1 MNRIFESKKLINL
14 EVFTT
19 TIESVNNEKILNEL
33 SEYGSS
39 VDKKYIDSYLDG
51 NNHTYYEDMK
61 FPKSEPECLRLHN
74 EIESTVS
81 GFLNKKM
88 KITEIWSLTLNKG
101 ESVSAHSHRS
111 NTHMDPSEYYSIA
124 YYPSAPVDCSKLIF
138 DVSWCNTIEN
148 LVHITPQTGML
159 VLFNSYIK
167 HFTDRH
173 PLDISRVVVS
183 ANLCPEEP
191 NKTPVPDWS
200 AYD

>member
-1 MNRIFESKKLINL
+1 MNRIFKSKKLINL

-39 VDKKYIDSYLDG
+39 MDKKYIDSYLDG
-51 NNHTYYEDMK
+51 NNHTYYEDTK
-61 FPKSEPECLRLHN
+61 FPKSAPECLRLYD

-124 YYPSAPVDCSKLIF
+124 YYPSAPMDCSKLIF

-148 LVHITPQTGML
+148 LVHITPHTGML

-173 PLDISRVVVS
+173 SQDESRVVVS

-200 AYD
+200 ACD

>member
-1 MNRIFESKKLINL
+1 MNRVFESKKLINL

-19 TIESVNNEKILNEL
+19 TIDSVDNEKILDEL
-33 SEYGSS
+33 NRHGSS

-51 NNHTYYEDMK
+51 NNHTYYEDRK
-61 FPKSEPECLRLHN
+61 FPKSSPECLRLRN

-81 GFLNKKM
+81 SFLGKKM

-124 YYPSAPVDCSKLIF
+124 YYPSAPADCSKLIF
-138 DVSWCNTIEN
+138 DVSWCNAIEN
-148 LVHITPQTGML
+148 LVHITPITGML

-173 PLDISRVVVS
+173 QIDTSRVVVS

-191 NKTPVPDWS
+191 NKTPMPDWS

>member
-1 MNRIFESKKLINL
+1 VFESKKLINL

-19 TIESVNNEKILNEL
+19 TIGSVDNEKILDEL
-33 SEYGSS
+33 NRHGSS

-51 NNHTYYEDMK
+51 NNHTYYEDKK
-61 FPKSEPECLRLHN
+61 FPKSSPECLRLRD

-81 GFLNKKM
+81 GFLGKKM
-88 KITEIWSLTLNKG
+88 KITEIWSVTLNKG

-111 NTHMDPSEYYSIA
+111 NAHMDPSEYYSIA

-138 DVSWCNTIEN
+138 DVSWCNAIEN
-148 LVHITPQTGML
+148 LVRITPITGIL

-173 PLDISRVVVS
+173 QIDASRVVVS

-191 NKTPVPDWS
+191 NKTPMPDWS
-200 AYD
+200 GYD

>member
-61 FPKSEPECLRLHN
+61 FPKSAPECLRLHN

-81 GFLNKKM
+81 GFLNKK
-88 KITEIWSLTLNKG
+88 N
-101 ESVSAHSHRS
+101 
-111 NTHMDPSEYYSIA
+111 
-124 YYPSAPVDCSKLIF
+124 
-138 DVSWCNTIEN
+138 EN
-148 LVHITPQTGML
+148 NRNMVT
-159 VLFNSYIK
+159 YIK
-167 HFTDRH
+167 
-173 PLDISRVVVS
+173 
-183 ANLCPEEP
+183 
-191 NKTPVPDWS
+191 
-200 AYD
+200 

>member
-1 MNRIFESKKLINL
+1 
-14 EVFTT
+14 
-19 TIESVNNEKILNEL
+19 
-33 SEYGSS
+33 
-39 VDKKYIDSYLDG
+39 
-51 NNHTYYEDMK
+51 
-61 FPKSEPECLRLHN
+61 
-74 EIESTVS
+74 
-81 GFLNKKM
+81 M